1 MESLGCGAT
10 LHVHVEEGTLTA
22 WTETETGVCM
32 EPNPVHNMHTPNTV
46 NATSGELNTLTVAG
60 YDDILNT
67 LV

>member
-10 LHVHVEEGTLTA
+10 LALHIEEGTLTA

-32 EPNPVHNMHTPNTV
+32 DPNPGHNMHTPNTL

-60 YDDILNT
+60 YDGILNT